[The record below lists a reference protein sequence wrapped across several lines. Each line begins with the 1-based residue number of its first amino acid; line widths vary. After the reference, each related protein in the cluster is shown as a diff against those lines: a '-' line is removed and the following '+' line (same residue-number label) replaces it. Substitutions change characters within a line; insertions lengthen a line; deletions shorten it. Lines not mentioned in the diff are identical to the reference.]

1 MSDFLKRLN
10 EAATGRPVIWDGAV
24 GTPLIWDG
32 AVGTELLKRGLA
44 GKVPELWNLERPD
57 ALYAIHLDY
66 LNAGAEVV
74 QTNTFGAT
82 TIKLGLAGIA
92 DQFEAVNLAAVK
104 AARAAVKAAGRGFVA
119 GDLGPCGQMLAPSGP
134 VSMDEAIEVYA
145 RQTRLLAE
153 AGVDLISI
161 ETMFDL
167 NEAEAAVRGAR
178 AAADLPVVASMTFN
192 KTKRGFFTMMGN
204 SPADCA
210 ERLLAAGAVMVGAN
224 CGLAMAEMVELTA
237 EFRKATDK
245 PLIAQA
251 NAGNPEVVGGQTVY
265 KETAEGFAALGP
277 ALREAGATAIGACC
291 GSSPDFIRKLAEVL

>member
-1 MSDFLKRLN
+1 MSSFLARLK
-10 EAATGRPVIWDGAV
+10 AATTGR
-24 GTPLIWDG
+24 PLIWDG
-32 AVGTELLKRGLA
+32 AVGTELMKRGLS

-57 ALYAIHLDY
+57 ALTAIHLDY

-82 TIKLGLAGIA
+82 TIKLGLAGIPEH
-92 DQFEAVNLAAVK
+92 FEAVNRGAVAAAREAVK
-104 AARAAVKAAGRGFVA
+104 RAGRGFVA

-134 VSMDEAIEVYA
+134 VSMDEAIAVYTA
-145 RQTRLLAE
+145 QVRVLAD

-178 AAADLPVVASMTFN
+178 AAAPGLPIVASMTFK

-210 ERLLAAGAVMVGAN
+210 GRLLDAGAVMVGAN
-224 CGLAMAEMVELTA
+224 CGMGMVEMTA
-237 EFRKATDK
+237 VIAEYRKATDQ

-251 NAGNPEVVGGQTVY
+251 NAGNPEVVGRQTVY
-265 KETAEGFAALGP
+265 KESADGFATLGP
-277 ALREAGATAIGACC
+277 GLRAAGATAIGACC
-291 GSSPDFIRKLAEVL
+291 GSSPEFIKRLAAAL

>member
-1 MSDFLKRLN
+1 MSDFLKRLKD
-10 EAATGRPVIWDGAV
+10 AAAGRPI
-24 GTPLIWDG
+24 IWDG
-32 AVGTELLKRGLA
+32 AVGTELMKRGLS

-57 ALYAIHLDY
+57 ALTAIHLDY

-82 TIKLGLAGIA
+82 TIKLGLAGIT
-92 DQFEAVNLAAVK
+92 DKFEAANRGAVA
-104 AARAAVKAAGRGFVA
+104 AARAAVKSAGRGFVA

-134 VSMDEAIEVYA
+134 VSMDQAIAVYTA
-145 RQTRLLAE
+145 QVKVLAD

-167 NEAEAAVRGAR
+167 NEAEAAVRGAK
-178 AAADLPVVASMTFN
+178 AAAPGLPIVASMTFK

-204 SPADCA
+204 TPADCA
-210 ERLLAAGAVMVGAN
+210 ARLLAAGAVMVGAN
-224 CGLAMAEMVELTA
+224 CGLAMAEMIELTA
-237 EFRKATDK
+237 EYRKATDK

-277 ALREAGATAIGACC
+277 ALHAAGATAIGACC
-291 GSSPDFIRKLAEVL
+291 GSSPEFIKKLAAAL

>member
-1 MSDFLKRLN
+1 MSNFLTRLTQ
-10 EAATGRPVIWDGAV
+10 AATSRPI
-24 GTPLIWDG
+24 IWDG
-32 AVGTELLKRGLA
+32 AVGTELFKRGLS
-44 GKVPELWNLERPD
+44 GKAPELWNLERPD
-57 ALYAIHLDY
+57 ALTAIHLDY

-82 TIKLGLAGIA
+82 TIKLGLAGIPEH
-92 DQFEAVNLAAVK
+92 FEAANRGAVA
-104 AARAAVKAAGRGFVA
+104 AARAAVKTAGHGFVA

-134 VSMDEAIEVYA
+134 VSMDEAIAVYTA
-145 RQTRLLAE
+145 QVRVLAD

-167 NEAEAAVRGAR
+167 NEAEAAVRGAK
-178 AAADLPVVASMTFN
+178 AAAPDLPVVACMTFK

-204 SPADCA
+204 TPADCA
-210 ERLLAAGAVMVGAN
+210 ARLLAAGAVMVGAN
-224 CGLAMAEMVELTA
+224 CGLGMVEMTELIA
-237 EFRKATDK
+237 AYRQATDR

-277 ALREAGATAIGACC
+277 GLCAAGATAIGACC
-291 GSSPDFIRKLAEVL
+291 GSSPEFIKALKKVL